1 MNKVFR
7 KISVVIGFIILIG
20 GIYLASSLGKM
31 GVAETKKT
39 NTEAVGVATA
49 KTNYVYTLNVANET
63 LSSEVV
69 ISGKIIPRQKIDLY
83 SEVTGTLNKAGKE
96 FREGIPFRAKELMLT
111 LDDTEAQL
119 ELQAAKSQLYSAIIG
134 LLPDLEN
141 DYADN
146 FEAWK
151 AYVDAFDVKKPIQ
164 VLPKTKSA
172 REKLYVGARNI
183 ENQYI
188 NIKRQEHRL
197 TKYKI
202 YAPFDGV
209 LSNASTYEGALVR
222 SGQKLGE
229 LTHPSRYELEAAVSL
244 YDVQFFR
251 KGNKVNLYSEAT
263 NENWTGTVNRFG
275 KMIEEKTQTQKIFI
289 TINSSKLNE
298 GMFLNGKITTKSLE
312 NVVALPRKLLINTN
326 KVYVVENGKL
336 DLKQIE
342 VVKVDNNQMYIRGLE
357 NDTKVLAQSVLGAY
371 KGMPVEVIQ

>member
-7 KISVVIGFIILIG
+7 KISVVIGFIILFG
-20 GIYLASSLGKM
+20 GIYFALQLGESGAAK
-31 GVAETKKT
+31 TKKT
-39 NTEAVGVATA
+39 NTEASGVATA

-69 ISGKIIPRQKIDLY
+69 ISGKVIPRQKIDLY
-83 SEVTGTLNKAGKE
+83 SEVTGTLEKAGKE

-119 ELQAAKSQLYSAIIG
+119 ELQAAKSQLYSAIIA

-141 DYADN
+141 DYPDN

-151 AYVDAFDVKKPIQ
+151 TYVDVFDIKKPIQ
-164 VLPKTKSA
+164 ALPKTKNS
-172 REKLYVGARNI
+172 REKLYVGARSI

-244 YDVQFFR
+244 YDVQFFK

-263 NENWTGTVNRFG
+263 NENWSGTVNRFG

-312 NVVALPRKLLINTN
+312 NVVALPRKLLINNN
-326 KVYVVENGKL
+326 KVYIVENGKL
-336 DLKQIE
+336 ALKQIE
-342 VVKVDNNQMYIRGLE
+342 VVKVDNNQMYVRGLE
-357 NDTKVLAQSVLGAY
+357 NGAKVLAQAVLGAY
-371 KGMPVEVIQ
+371 NDMPVEIIR

>member
-7 KISVVIGFIILIG
+7 KISVVIGFVILIG
-20 GIYLASSLGKM
+20 GIYLALQVGKS
-31 GVAETKKT
+31 GAN
-39 NTEAVGVATA
+39 NTEKANTKAAGVATA
-49 KTNYVYTLNVANET
+49 KTNYVSILKVANET

-69 ISGKIIPRQKIDLY
+69 ISGKIVPRQKIDLY
-83 SEVTGTLNKAGKE
+83 SEVTGTLEKAGKE
-96 FREGIPFRAKELMLT
+96 FREGISFRAKELMLT

-119 ELQAAKSQLYSAIIG
+119 ELQAAKSQLYSSIIG

-141 DYADN
+141 DYPEN
-146 FEAWK
+146 FKPWK
-151 AYVDAFDVKKPIQ
+151 AYVDAFDIKKPIQ
-164 VLPKTKSA
+164 ALPETENS

-188 NIKRQEHRL
+188 NIKRQEYRL

-209 LSNASTYEGALVR
+209 LSNTATYEGALVR

-244 YDVQFFR
+244 YDVSFFK

-263 NENWTGTVNRFG
+263 DENWSGTVNRFG
-275 KMIEEKTQTQKIFI
+275 KTIEEKTQTQKVFI
-289 TINSSKLNE
+289 TINSSQLNE

-312 NVVALPRKLLINTN
+312 NVVALPRKLLINNN
-326 KVYVVENGKL
+326 KVYIVDNGKL
-336 DLKQIE
+336 ALQQIE
-342 VVKVDNNQMYIRGLE
+342 VVKINNNEMYVRGLE
-357 NDTKVLAQSVLGAY
+357 DGAKVLVQAVLGAY
-371 KGMPVEVIQ
+371 EGMPVEVIQ

>member
-7 KISVVIGFIILIG
+7 KISVVIGFLILIG
-20 GIYLASSLGKM
+20 GLYLASK
-31 GVAETKKT
+31 
-39 NTEAVGVATA
+39 VGDSGASKTA
-49 KTNYVYTLNVANET
+49 KNNTDAVSTSSVKKNYVYTLKAANET

-69 ISGKIIPRQKIDLY
+69 ISGKVIPRQKIDLY
-83 SEVTGTLNKAGKE
+83 SEVTGTLAKAGKE

-141 DYADN
+141 DYPDN
-146 FEAWK
+146 FKAWK
-151 AYVDAFDVKKPIQ
+151 AYVDVFDIKKPIQ
-164 VLPKTKSA
+164 VLPTTKNA

-209 LSNASTYEGALVR
+209 LSNAATYEGALVR

-244 YDVQFFR
+244 YDVQFFK

-263 NENWTGTVNRFG
+263 NENWSGTVNRFG
-275 KMIEEKTQTQKIFI
+275 KMIEEKTQTQKVFI

-312 NVVALPRKLLINTN
+312 NVVPLPRKLLINNNT
-326 KVYVVENGKL
+326 VYIVEEGQL
-336 DLKQIE
+336 ALKQIE
-342 VVKVDNNQMYIRGLE
+342 VVKINNNQMYVRGLE
-357 NDTKVLAQSVLGAY
+357 DGTEVLAQAVLGAY
-371 KGMPVEVIQ
+371 KGMKVQIIQ

>member
-7 KISVVIGFIILIG
+7 KISVVIGFVILIG
-20 GIYLASSLGKM
+20 GIYLASQVGKS
-31 GVAETKKT
+31 GASKTEKT
-39 NTEAVGVATA
+39 NTEAAGIASA
-49 KTNYVYTLNVANET
+49 KTNYVYTLKAANET

-83 SEVTGTLNKAGKE
+83 SEVTGKLEKAGKE

-119 ELQAAKSQLYSAIIG
+119 ELQAAKSQLYSTIIG

-141 DYADN
+141 DHANN
-146 FEAWK
+146 FSAWK
-151 AYVDAFDVKKPIQ
+151 AYVDAFDIKKPIQ
-164 VLPKTKSA
+164 ALPKTKSS

-209 LSNASTYEGALVR
+209 LSNAATYEGALVR

-244 YDVQFFR
+244 YDVQFFK

-263 NENWTGTVNRFG
+263 NENWSGTVNRFG
-275 KMIEEKTQTQKIFI
+275 KMIEEKTQTQKVFI

-298 GMFLNGKITTKSLE
+298 GMFLNGKITTKSLD
-312 NVVALPRKLLINTN
+312 NVVSLPRKLLINNNT
-326 KVYVVENGKL
+326 VYVVEGGKL
-336 DLKQIE
+336 ALKQIE
-342 VVKVDNNQMYIRGLE
+342 VVKINNNQMYVRGLE
-357 NDTKVLAQSVLGAY
+357 DGTEILSQAVLGAY

>member
-7 KISVVIGFIILIG
+7 KISVVIGFIILVG
-20 GIYLASSLGKM
+20 GIYLALQLGKV
-31 GVAETKKT
+31 GAAKTEKT
-39 NTEAVGVATA
+39 NTEAAGVATA

-83 SEVTGTLNKAGKE
+83 SEVTGTLEKAGKE
-96 FREGIPFRAKELMLT
+96 FREGIAFRAKELMLT

-141 DYADN
+141 DYSDN
-146 FEAWK
+146 FKAWK
-151 AYVDAFDVKKPIQ
+151 TYVDVFDIKKPIQ
-164 VLPKTKSA
+164 VLPKAKNS
-172 REKLYVGARNI
+172 REKLYVGGRNI

-244 YDVQFFR
+244 YDVQFFK

-263 NENWTGTVNRFG
+263 NENWSGTVNRFG
-275 KMIEEKTQTQKIFI
+275 KMIEEKTQTQKVFI

-298 GMFLNGKITTKSLE
+298 GMFLNGKITTKSIE
-312 NVVALPRKLLINTN
+312 NVVALPRKLLINNN
-326 KVYVVENGKL
+326 KVYIVENGKL
-336 DLKQIE
+336 ALQQIE
-342 VVKVDNNQMYIRGLE
+342 VVKIDNNQMYVRGLE
-357 NDTKVLAQSVLGAY
+357 NGAKVLAQAVLGAY
-371 KGMPVEVIQ
+371 KGMPVEIIQ

>member
-7 KISVVIGFIILIG
+7 KISVVIGFVILIG
-20 GIYLASSLGKM
+20 GIYLASQVGKS
-31 GVAETKKT
+31 GASKTKKT
-39 NTEAVGVATA
+39 NTEAAGVASA
-49 KTNYVYTLNVANET
+49 KTNYVYTLKAANET

-83 SEVTGTLNKAGKE
+83 SEVTGKLEKAGKE
-96 FREGIPFRAKELMLT
+96 FREGISFRAKELMLT

-119 ELQAAKSQLYSAIIG
+119 ELQAAKSQLYSTIIG

-141 DYADN
+141 DHADN
-146 FEAWK
+146 FSAWK
-151 AYVDAFDVKKPIQ
+151 AYVDAFDIKKPIQ
-164 VLPKTKSA
+164 ALPKTKSS

-209 LSNASTYEGALVR
+209 LSNTATYEGALVR

-244 YDVQFFR
+244 YDVQFFK

-263 NENWTGTVNRFG
+263 NENWSGTVNRFG
-275 KMIEEKTQTQKIFI
+275 KMIEEKTQTQKVFI

-298 GMFLNGKITTKSLE
+298 GMFLNGKITTKSLD
-312 NVVALPRKLLINTN
+312 NVVSLPRKLLINNNT
-326 KVYVVENGKL
+326 VYVVEGGKL
-336 DLKQIE
+336 ALKQIE
-342 VVKVDNNQMYIRGLE
+342 VVKINNNQMYVRGLE
-357 NDTKVLAQSVLGAY
+357 DGTDILSQAVLGAY

>member
-7 KISVVIGFIILIG
+7 KISVVIGFIILVG
-20 GIYLASSLGKM
+20 GVYLASQVGKS
-31 GVAETKKT
+31 GASKTAKT
-39 NTEAVGVATA
+39 NSKAAGVATA
-49 KTNYVYTLNVANET
+49 KTNYVYTLKAANET

-69 ISGKIIPRQKIDLY
+69 ISGKVVPRQKIDLY
-83 SEVTGTLNKAGKE
+83 SEVTGSLEKAGKE
-96 FREGIPFRAKELMLT
+96 FREGISFRANELMLT

-119 ELQAAKSQLYSAIIG
+119 ELQAAKSQLYSSIIG

-141 DYADN
+141 DHADN
-146 FEAWK
+146 FGAWK
-151 AYVDAFDVKKPIQ
+151 AYVDAFDIKKPIQ
-164 VLPKTKSA
+164 TLPKTKSS

-209 LSNASTYEGALVR
+209 LSNASTYKGALVR

-244 YDVQFFR
+244 YDVQFFK

-263 NENWTGTVNRFG
+263 NEDWSGTVNRFG
-275 KMIEEKTQTQKIFI
+275 KTIEEKTQTQKVFI
-289 TINSSKLNE
+289 TINSSSLNE
-298 GMFLNGKITTKSLE
+298 GMFLNGKITTKSLD
-312 NVVALPRKLLINTN
+312 NVVALPRKLLINGN
-326 KVYVVENGKL
+326 QVYIVNDGKL
-336 DLKQIE
+336 ELKQVE
-342 VVKVDNNQMYIRGLE
+342 VAKINNNQMYVRGLE
-357 NDTKVLAQSVLGAY
+357 DGMEILAQAVLGAY
-371 KGMPVEVIQ
+371 KGMPVQIIQ

>member
-7 KISVVIGFIILIG
+7 KISVVIGFIILVG
-20 GIYLASSLGKM
+20 GVYFALQLGKA
-31 GVAETKKT
+31 GAAKTEKT
-39 NTEAVGVATA
+39 NTEAAGVATA

-83 SEVTGTLNKAGKE
+83 SEVTGTLEKAGKE

-141 DYADN
+141 DYSDN
-146 FEAWK
+146 FKAWK
-151 AYVDAFDVKKPIQ
+151 TYVDVFDIKKPIQ
-164 VLPKTKSA
+164 ALPETKNS
-172 REKLYVGARNI
+172 REKLYVGGRSI

-244 YDVQFFR
+244 YDVQFFK

-263 NENWTGTVNRFG
+263 NENWSGTVNRFG
-275 KMIEEKTQTQKIFI
+275 KMIEEKTQTQKVFI

-298 GMFLNGKITTKSLE
+298 GMFLNGKITTKSIE
-312 NVVALPRKLLINTN
+312 NVVALPRKLLINNN
-326 KVYVVENGKL
+326 KVYIVENGKL
-336 DLKQIE
+336 ALQEIE
-342 VVKVDNNQMYIRGLE
+342 VVKIDNNQMYVRGLE
-357 NDTKVLAQSVLGAY
+357 NGAKVLAQAVLGAY
-371 KGMPVEVIQ
+371 KGMPVEIIQ